1 MLFPT
6 WMQFILIYCDNP
18 AEMAEVEVQNNFNH
32 MALIQINKVL
42 DLGPSTCSAHA
53 ATIALR

>member
-1 MLFPT
+1 
-6 WMQFILIYCDNP
+6 
-18 AEMAEVEVQNNFNH
+18 

-53 ATIALR
+53 ATIALRWKLKQGLYENTTTCKNIDYNKLKHVQQDHKS